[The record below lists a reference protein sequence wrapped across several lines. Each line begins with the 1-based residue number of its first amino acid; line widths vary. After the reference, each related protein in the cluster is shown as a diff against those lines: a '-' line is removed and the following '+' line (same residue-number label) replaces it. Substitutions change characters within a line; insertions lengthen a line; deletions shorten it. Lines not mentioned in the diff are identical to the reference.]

1 MSYGYI
7 SPLNTR
13 LTREELIE
21 RYNEL
26 IDYIE
31 EMEISQQIY
40 IEELNSKVALLEDL
54 LVRD

>member
-54 LVRD
+54 LDRD